1 MGVNQFTAQQF
12 IDNIPGS
19 GGIITTI
26 AKRVGCDWHTAKKY
40 VTEFATVRQAYEDEC
55 NHMGDAL
62 ESKAAAIAMQG
73 DGPMLR
79 FLLST
84 KWKDRGY
91 TERQEHSGPGGET
104 LKIRL
109 TWGDEVAAGNGDNT
123 PSAAS
128 RPAGSTE

>member
-1 MGVNQFTAQQF
+1 MAGANQYTAKQF
-12 IDNIPGS
+12 IDAIPGS

-91 TERQEHSGPGGET
+91 TERQEVTGKDGGE
-104 LKIRL
+104 IVFRVVY
-109 TWGDEVAAGNGDNT
+109 GDDGTNDPAAQ
-123 PSAAS
+123 AAQ
-128 RPAGSTE
+128 

>member
-1 MGVNQFTAQQF
+1 MGVNQFTAQEF
-12 IDNIPGS
+12 IEAIPGS

-40 VTEFATVRQAYEDEC
+40 VTEFATVRQAYDDEC
-55 NHMGDAL
+55 NHGGDAL
-62 ESKAAAIAMQG
+62 EAKAMEIAMQG

-91 TERQEHSGPGGET
+91 TERQEVTGANGET

-109 TWGDEVAAGNGDNT
+109 TWGDEVAAGNGDHP